1 MVVPLKPKSSAT
13 TYVEAVT
20 SKKSYVD
27 VLMKAKPASAFR
39 FVVTFTVKGLA
50 RDVGEPLVA
59 VRLTH
64 TVSPDPSVIMSVDI
78 AN

>member
-1 MVVPLKPKSSAT
+1 MTNKTRLLPMLKP
-13 TYVEAVT
+13 E
-20 SKKSYVD
+20 
-27 VLMKAKPASAFR
+27 PASAFR
-39 FVVTFTVKGLA
+39 FVVRSTIKGFS

-78 AN
+78 AT